1 MTLLND
7 FIFYIL
13 SFFISTIKKDLQ
25 IQKKLEERFCYD
37 EDEEEEYIKIK
48 QR

>member
-1 MTLLND
+1 MITSLND

-25 IQKKLEERFCYD
+25 IQKKLKERFCY
-37 EDEEEEYIKIK
+37 EDEEEYIKIK